1 MSVETQIQE
10 RLKDAMRAK
19 DARTADCI
27 RMIKTK
33 HMERRTAAGFKGPLD
48 DNLWLDV
55 IAAYQKQLRKSREEY
70 VAIGERGAEAVEQ
83 IDFEIGFCAQF
94 LPKAAS
100 DDETRVDRARDPRAA
115 RRVGREAGRA
125 RRRRHH
131 EGATRASWSRRPSSG
146 WSKKSWARRRAEFV
160 GAPAQ
165 SGAGSRSSGGASR
178 GGADRPRG
186 RARTC
191 RGSWAMRRL
200 SQPRRRS
207 SRVARSGRAA

>member
-1 MSVETQIQE
+1 MSVETQIHE

-70 VAIGERGAEAVEQ
+70 VAIGERGAEAVAQ
-83 IDFEIGFCAQF
+83 LDFEIGFCAQF

-100 DDETRVDRARDPRAA
+100 DDETRAVVRETLARLGVSDAKQ
-115 RRVGREAGRA
+115 AGRVVGDIMKA
-125 RRRRHH
+125 HKGKL
-131 EGATRASWSRRPSSG
+131 EPSTV
-146 WSKKSWARRRAEFV
+146 KRMVDEEL
-160 GAPAQ
+160 GAPK
-165 SGAGSRSSGGASR
+165 
-178 GGADRPRG
+178 
-186 RARTC
+186 T
-191 RGSWAMRRL
+191 
-200 SQPRRRS
+200 
-207 SRVARSGRAA
+207 